1 MTGNQRGQP
10 LTPLTLAEFLKYA
23 GAEAAYAG
31 LPWETDLSDEAMD
44 AEVSI
49 RFQTTFLP
57 VADEE
62 LAALEFAP
70 EMYNYQTRSDDDPKN
85 LLLLATTQGVAVQQ
99 DGASA
104 TKL

>member
-1 MTGNQRGQP
+1 MRSDNWDEKLGKVSANELTLMTGNQRGLP
-10 LTPLTLAEFLKYA
+10 LTPVTLADFLQHI

-31 LPWETDLSDEAMD
+31 LEWDADLSDASRD

-62 LAALEFAP
+62 LATLEFA
-70 EMYNYQTRSDDDPKN
+70 
-85 LLLLATTQGVAVQQ
+85 
-99 DGASA
+99 
-104 TKL
+104 